1 VESLYDIL
9 EVSRTASPEVIRAAY
24 KSLVQRFHPDRNP
37 DNPDAEE
44 RIKRIN
50 HAYDILSDQE
60 ERAAYDVMLAIEEMP
75 APEIDSGSKAPE
87 EAAVPTESAPG
98 LSAKPAFKRPALVI
112 AGGVSIALI
121 ASTIVFFSLR
131 EKAKPPAA
139 SPLPAPRPLASVA
152 PPRPQ
157 PVPLLSPAEKPAPK
171 LPETTLPASSPVVM
185 PASIKPVEKRR
196 MPRPEQKALPQARAV
211 PPPVAAIPQARPT
224 AEVSKYADLASAVLS
239 GDRAAVEKM
248 IKGGEDVNL
257 ARGNQVPLIIA
268 VKNGDAA
275 MVKLLLSLG
284 ADVNLTDNQGNTAMI
299 YAKVRADAKMIEI
312 LKNAGAKNPFD

>member
-1 VESLYDIL
+1 MESLYDIL

-60 ERAAYDVMLAIEEMP
+60 ERAAYDVMLTLEEMP
-75 APEIDSGSKAPE
+75 APEISSGNMDPE
-87 EAAVPTESAPG
+87 EAAVPTESASE
-98 LSAKPAFKRPALVI
+98 LSAKHAFKRPALVI
-112 AGGVSIALI
+112 AGVFSIALI
-121 ASTIVFFSLR
+121 AGIAFFSMS

-139 SPLPAPRPLASVA
+139 PPLPAPRPLASVA
-152 PPRPQ
+152 PPHPQ
-157 PVPLLSPAEKPAPK
+157 PVAPPSPAEKPAPK
-171 LPETTLPASSPVVM
+171 RPEANLPASSPVAM
-185 PASIKPVEKRR
+185 PAPIKPVEKLR
-196 MPRPEQKALPQARAV
+196 MPRLEQKVLPQPRAV
-211 PPPVAAIPQARPT
+211 SPPVAAIPQVRPA

-239 GDRAAVEKM
+239 GDRTAVEKM

-275 MVKLLLSLG
+275 MVKLLISLG
-284 ADVNLTDNQGNTAMI
+284 ADVNLADNQGNTAMI

>member
-1 VESLYDIL
+1 MESLYDIL

-44 RIKRIN
+44 MLKRIN
-50 HAYDILSDQE
+50 HAYDILSNQE
-60 ERAAYDVMLAIEEMP
+60 ERAAYDVMLTLEEMP
-75 APEIDSGSKAPE
+75 APEIFSRKAEPE
-87 EAAVPTESAPG
+87 ETAVPVEDAPG
-98 LSAKPAFKRPALVI
+98 LSGRYAFRRPALVI
-112 AGGVSIALI
+112 AGVFFVALI
-121 ASTIVFFSLR
+121 AAGVVFFSVG

-152 PPRPQ
+152 PLRPA
-157 PVPLLSPAEKPAPK
+157 PPPPAEKAVPK
-171 LPETTLPASSPVVM
+171 LPEPPLPASSPVVI
-185 PASIKPVEKRR
+185 PATIKPVEKRR
-196 MPRPEQKALPQARAV
+196 MPRPAPKVLPQPQPV
-211 PPPVAAIPQARPT
+211 SPPVAAIFQARPT
-224 AEVSKYADLASAVLS
+224 AEVPKYADLASAVLS

-275 MVKLLLSLG
+275 MVKLLIAHG

-299 YAKVRADAKMIEI
+299 YAKVRADANMIEI